1 MPEIFLV
8 VTVGREYVSGILSVE
23 TRNANKYHAMQRIV
37 PVPKTYLAPNV
48 SSAKVEKT
56 CSRQRL
62 I

>member
-8 VTVGREYVSGILSVE
+8 VTVGRRYVIGILSLE
-23 TRNANKYHAMQRIV
+23 ARNANKYLAIQRTV

-48 SSAKVEKT
+48 SSATAEKI